1 MTRFGSIS
9 SEFDLIL
16 FLNRYDAEANTAR
29 QEADATLI
37 IERYVTVQ
45 ADGHGEKTA
54 AQGNTPS
61 EGNKLVRKIWHKA
74 TAFEDSDVTTWTLA
88 HTFADNTAYIDTID
102 TFQELLVAATY
113 GSIPLT
119 LAQTWQS
126 VPAYE
131 GLLDIVPGAAVAL
144 SAARL
149 LRSDYTGDAIRVRRA
164 SDNTE
169 QDIGF
174 DGDGLLD
181 ESALATFCAGT
192 DGFIRTWYDQ
202 SGNGNDATQAATASQ
217 PKVYDSVTGV
227 DLENAKPSLA
237 FDGVNDVLIAA
248 SSVTVGLN
256 HTLVIVGKG
265 LATATDDVFSVDR
278 FEARI
283 QSNSYALLY
292 DGEPSQYYFTPSTSN
307 QFSFFGGRKSADDLT
322 YASINGGLQL
332 SSTAKTSDLWGTTTR
347 QPTIG
352 ARNLGSLGLFWEGK
366 VQEVIL
372 YLTDQSANR
381 FAIEANINANYLI
394 YDQSP
399 TGLLATYPGAAAA
412 YSLRQLISTA
422 RLAIAVRRDSD
433 DAVLGIGFVNGEL
446 DTTTL
451 ASFCSGTN
459 GYVSVWFDQSGNG
472 NDARMLATSLQPKI
486 YDSVT
491 GVVTENGKAAVEGIL
506 SGSYLNLNSPIIGES
521 DYSIYTAHS
530 FESSKMLFGGTSPTI
545 GLWDISGGLYQR
557 FDNNTNFSLSGS
569 FVTGDR
575 VLSYQ
580 NRVSGSLEIA
590 ANGQA
595 STTGTNTATFTI
607 NVLLAGFG
615 IGYRYTGRAQEFIFY
630 DSDQSANRAGIETN
644 INAFYSIY

>member
-88 HTFADNTAYIDTID
+88 HTFADDTAYIDTID